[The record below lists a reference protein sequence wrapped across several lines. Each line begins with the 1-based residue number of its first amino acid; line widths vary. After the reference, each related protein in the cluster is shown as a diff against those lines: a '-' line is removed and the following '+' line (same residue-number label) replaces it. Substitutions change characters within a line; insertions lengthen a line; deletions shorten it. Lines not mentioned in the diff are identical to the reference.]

1 MRGKGLTASL
11 FAASMLLAL
20 LVTSIVDADAMV
32 GDFEAGLSAFRKDMI
47 AACAQFQAGAP
58 RESKAQFDQE
68 LAALQAAWASLGA
81 EYRNAPP
88 ATYAGDAKWPSYFGS
103 VSENLAA
110 MRAAVSENRFG
121 KAFEICGS
129 TCAVFVTMHETNGI
143 STVCDKL
150 FEFRKQAKLMLAQ
163 IKSGH
168 KDAAVSRLP
177 SLLAQRDAAI
187 LVPLPPK
194 AAQERDE
201 YLRLRGEFS
210 AAVDGFATALI
221 NDPPAAVVSAY
232 DAMMQSFSR
241 FYNRYI

>member
-1 MRGKGLTASL
+1 MRGKGLTASV
-11 FAASMLLAL
+11 FAASMFLAL
-20 LVTSIVDADAMV
+20 MVTSVASAATMA
-32 GDFEAGLSAFRKDMI
+32 GDFEAGLSSFRKSMI
-47 AACAQFQAGAP
+47 AACAQFQASAP
-58 RESKAQFDQE
+58 RESKEQFDQE
-68 LAALQAAWASLGA
+68 LVALQAAWASLA
-81 EYRNAPP
+81 ADYRDAPP
-88 ATYAGDAKWPSYFGS
+88 AAYAGDVKWPSYFGS

-129 TCAVFVTMHETNGI
+129 TCALFVTMHETSGI

-168 KDAAVSRLP
+168 ADAAASRLS
-177 SLLAQRDAAI
+177 SLLAQRDAVI
-187 LVPLPPK
+187 SMSLSER
-194 AAQERDE
+194 AARERDE

-210 AAVDGFATALI
+210 AAVDAFATALV
-221 NDPPAAVVSAY
+221 NNSPAAAVGAY
-232 DAMMQSFSR
+232 DAMMQAFSQ